1 LCWCDA
7 EGQGRDSGQRSR
19 CVVSANISASR
30 ELQLTACPAGNR
42 ITPSYVAFTDEER
55 LVGDAA
61 KNQAAANPFRTIFDI
76 KRLIGRKFSEKEVQ
90 TDIKHFPYKYV
101 QTNMLTSKRHC

>member
-1 LCWCDA
+1 MH
-7 EGQGRDSGQRSR
+7 G
-19 CVVSANISASR
+19 
-30 ELQLTACPAGNR
+30 LQLMHVCLAGNR

-61 KNQAAANPFRTIFDI
+61 KNQASSNPFRTIFDI

-90 TDIKHFPYKYV
+90 SDIKHLPYKYV
-101 QTNMLTSKRHC
+101 PTKLPVLSSTSLT